1 MSSASL
7 PGEAPLPEDGEKP
20 RAGID
25 HLPNLLAKLDQDPAN
40 AGRAYEDLRRRL
52 ILFFRIRRPQ
62 EAEDLADTVLDR
74 VARRLADGVDIEK
87 IEFYSV
93 GVARFV
99 LRERFAATAREER
112 ARTDLAYAQQMHVAA
127 PALDSSPEARV
138 RALAD
143 CLKGL
148 EEGERSMILRYYGA
162 DGPQR
167 MRVRDGLAQQLRISL
182 NALHN
187 RALRLRKQLEHC
199 VEGRMT
205 GGGAVA
211 GGLHG

>member
-7 PGEAPLPEDGEKP
+7 PGDSSVREDRDNP
-20 RAGID
+20 RPGIE
-25 HLPNLLAKLDQDPAN
+25 HLSGLLAKLDQDPDK
-40 AGRAYEDLRRRL
+40 AGRAYEELRRRL

-74 VARRLADGVDIEK
+74 VARRLADGIEIEK

-99 LRERFAATAREER
+99 LRERFAATEREER
-112 ARTDLAYAQQMHVAA
+112 AREDLAYAQQMQSAA
-127 PALDSSPEARV
+127 PLPDPSSEARL

-143 CLKGL
+143 CLKNL
-148 EEGERSMILRYYGA
+148 EGAERAMILRYYAA

-167 MRVRDGLAQQLRISL
+167 MRMRYGLAQQMRVSL

-199 VEGRMT
+199 VESRMT
-205 GGGAVA
+205 RGTA
-211 GGLHG
+211 

>member
-1 MSSASL
+1 MNSASV
-7 PGEAPLPEDGEKP
+7 PGASPLHENKEKRGP
-20 RAGID
+20 GID
-25 HLPNLLAKLDQDPAN
+25 HLPELLAKLDQDPGK

-74 VARRLADGVDIEK
+74 VARRLAEGINIEK

-99 LRERFAATAREER
+99 LRERFAAAGREER
-112 ARTDLAYAQQMHVAA
+112 AREDLAYAQQMQVAA
-127 PALDSSPEARV
+127 PVPDSSPEASG

-148 EEGERSMILRYYGA
+148 EATERAMILRYYGA

-167 MRVRDGLAQQLRISL
+167 MRERQDLAQQLRISL

-205 GGGAVA
+205 GGRA
-211 GGLHG
+211 